1 MVNAISND
9 FFKRLLDSFLKG
21 FMLQQLL
28 YIGGSIL
35 ILPFLPFLLFLGK
48 RVRQSIPDLP
58 EACENLTSSIIGNSE
73 TIQLLTLGESTIAGV
88 GVTDH
93 THGITGQLAKTLHI
107 SSGNTINWKVLACNG
122 YTAEKVNQLLVPQIP
137 EHALDFIVI
146 GLGGNDTFK
155 FNSPL
160 TFKKNMIR
168 LIDNIQLR
176 QPNAQIII
184 ANMPPIGDFPA
195 FPWLIQLV
203 LGSLVKLH
211 GAVIRDIPQ
220 RYNNVSYMDE
230 TIRIKDWISRT
241 DGNWTSADLFSDG
254 VHPSALT
261 YAIWG
266 EEIGRFVM
274 DKNSSMNI

>member
-1 MVNAISND
+1 
-9 FFKRLLDSFLKG
+9 
-21 FMLQQLL
+21 MLQQLL

-35 ILPFLPFLLFLGK
+35 VLPFLPLLLFLGK

-58 EACENLTSSIIGNSE
+58 EASENLTGSIIGNSE
-73 TIQLLTLGESTIAGV
+73 TIQILTLGESTIAGV

-93 THGITGQLAKTLHI
+93 THGITGQVAKTLH
-107 SSGNTINWKVLACNG
+107 SLSGKTIYWQVLACNG
-122 YTAEKVNQLLVPQIP
+122 YTAENVNQLLVPQIP
-137 EHALDFIVI
+137 QHALDFIVI

-160 TFKKNMIR
+160 TFKKNMVR
-168 LIDNIQLR
+168 LLDNIQRL

-184 ANMPPIGDFPA
+184 ANMPPIGEFPA
-195 FPWLIQLV
+195 FPWLIQLI

-220 RYNNVSYMDE
+220 RYHHVSYMDE
-230 TIRIKDWISRT
+230 TIRLKDWIKRK
-241 DGNWTSADLFSDG
+241 DGNWTPADLFSDG
-254 VHPSALT
+254 VHPSATT

-266 EEIGRFVM
+266 EEIGQFAL
-274 DKNSSMNI
+274 KNKELSK